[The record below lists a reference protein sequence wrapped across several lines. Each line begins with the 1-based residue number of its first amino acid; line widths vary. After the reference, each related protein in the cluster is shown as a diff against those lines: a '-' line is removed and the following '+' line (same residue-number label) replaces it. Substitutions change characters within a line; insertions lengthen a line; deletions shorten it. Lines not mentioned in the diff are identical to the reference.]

1 MHSPN
6 TRHQLPESFCG
17 IQKGAFFKKPPFA
30 RLRRAIESVCSPPEC
45 LYGIFFLPT
54 RGIAP
59 CPFSFVPPCPKEKE
73 ELWNLIIEWKKVLYV
88 RAGEY
93 ELSQSDN
100 RLHLRNWY
108 EHSENTHRRGDHWS
122 PACKAHR
129 LTSGRGDPSP
139 TKRYSFYNVIRFHS
153 RFFFVSVGAKKKLS
167 KETPKTRGN
176 FLKKVSSGL
185 LQKLSGNCRRDVRR
199 AHPKQCVSLQA
210 AVEDGVRR
218 DRKTLSACKPREV
231 LTFLLSHFGR

>member
-1 MHSPN
+1 M
-6 TRHQLPESFCG
+6 
-17 IQKGAFFKKPPFA
+17 
-30 RLRRAIESVCSPPEC
+30 
-45 LYGIFFLPT
+45 
-54 RGIAP
+54 
-59 CPFSFVPPCPKEKE
+59 PPCPKEKE
-73 ELWNLIIEWKKVLYV
+73 ELRNLIIEWKKVLCV
-88 RAGEY
+88 RTGGY

-139 TKRYSFYNVIRFHS
+139 TIVRFCQGGRSMVAPAKRYSFYTVIRFHS

-199 AHPKQCVSLQA
+199 ATQSNA
-210 AVEDGVRR
+210 
-218 DRKTLSACKPREV
+218 SACKPRRKAV
-231 LTFLLSHFGR
+231 SAGTARCCQPASPARW

>member
-1 MHSPN
+1 MA
-6 TRHQLPESFCG
+6 LVLIVFLCAYICKE
-17 IQKGAFFKKPPFA
+17 K
-30 RLRRAIESVCSPPEC
+30 RLR
-45 LYGIFFLPT
+45 
-54 RGIAP
+54 
-59 CPFSFVPPCPKEKE
+59 
-73 ELWNLIIEWKKVLYV
+73 NLIIEWKKVLCV

-108 EHSENTHRRGDHWS
+108 EHSENTHYRGDHWS

-139 TKRYSFYNVIRFHS
+139 TKRYSFYTVIRFHS

-185 LQKLSGNCRRDVRR
+185 LQKLSDNCRRDVRR
-199 AHPKQCVSLQA
+199 SHPKQCVSLQA
-210 AVEDGVRR
+210 PRGADLSSVAFWAI
-218 DRKTLSACKPREV
+218 KTKFDEYLSVICV
-231 LTFLLSHFGR
+231 Y

>member
-1 MHSPN
+1 M
-6 TRHQLPESFCG
+6 
-17 IQKGAFFKKPPFA
+17 
-30 RLRRAIESVCSPPEC
+30 
-45 LYGIFFLPT
+45 
-54 RGIAP
+54 
-59 CPFSFVPPCPKEKE
+59 
-73 ELWNLIIEWKKVLYV
+73 
-88 RAGEY
+88 
-93 ELSQSDN
+93 SQSDN

-108 EHSENTHRRGDHWS
+108 EHSENTYRRGDQWS

-199 AHPKQCVSLQA
+199 ATQSNA
-210 AVEDGVRR
+210 
-218 DRKTLSACKPREV
+218 SACKPRRKAV
-231 LTFLLSHFGR
+231 SAGTARCCQPASPARC